1 LSVICIDV
9 PKELKE
15 RMDKLRGVVNWS
27 EEIRRFI
34 EKRIEEIE
42 QEHALKEFEEI
53 IKTIPRLPPE
63 EVTKLVREDR
73 DNH

>member
-1 LSVICIDV
+1 MSVICIRI

-15 RMDKLRGVVNWS
+15 EMDKLRGVVNWS

-42 QEHALKEFEEI
+42 QGH
-53 IKTIPRLPPE
+53 T
-63 EVTKLVREDR
+63 
-73 DNH
+73 

>member
-1 LSVICIDV
+1 LSVICIRI

-15 RMDKLRGVVNWS
+15 EMDKLRGVVNWS

-34 EKRIEEIE
+34 EKKIEEIE

-53 IKTIPRLPPE
+53 IKTIPKLPPE
-63 EVTKLVREDR
+63 EVIKLVREDR
-73 DNH
+73 DSY